1 MATNE
6 CKPNGELN
14 VEKPAVQSFLNPLSI
29 RKIPGMGNKTF
40 VKLSDM
46 GIKKIHT
53 LAQIHPDQ
61 MQALLGKSG
70 LLLLQKAK
78 GIDPSPVVPY
88 TEQKSISTQCTF
100 KADTIDIASIR
111 SLIAAMVMELAFEL
125 RRKQKLTACVAVT
138 IRYANFEDVT
148 KQATIAYTALDEVLV
163 QRVLELFK
171 QVYQKRMLLRMVGV
185 RFSNLVSGHE
195 QMGLFAGAG
204 ERYSLCQAM
213 DKIRMRF
220 GEKAVTMAS
229 ALKLEL

>member
-1 MATNE
+1 
-6 CKPNGELN
+6 
-14 VEKPAVQSFLNPLSI
+14 
-29 RKIPGMGNKTF
+29 
-40 VKLSDM
+40 
-46 GIKKIHT
+46 IKKIHT

-138 IRYANFEDVT
+138 IRYANFEDEIGR
-148 KQATIAYTALDEVLV
+148 ASCRE
-163 QRVLELFK
+163 RV
-171 QVYQKRMLLRMVGV
+171 
-185 RFSNLVSGHE
+185 
-195 QMGLFAGAG
+195 
-204 ERYSLCQAM
+204 
-213 DKIRMRF
+213 
-220 GEKAVTMAS
+220 
-229 ALKLEL
+229 

>member
-1 MATNE
+1 M
-6 CKPNGELN
+6 
-14 VEKPAVQSFLNPLSI
+14 
-29 RKIPGMGNKTF
+29 
-40 VKLSDM
+40 
-46 GIKKIHT
+46 
-53 LAQIHPDQ
+53 
-61 MQALLGKSG
+61 
-70 LLLLQKAK
+70 
-78 GIDPSPVVPY
+78 
-88 TEQKSISTQCTF
+88 
-100 KADTIDIASIR
+100 
-111 SLIAAMVMELAFEL
+111 
-125 RRKQKLTACVAVT
+125 AVT

-204 ERYSLCQAM
+204 ERYSLYQAM